1 MLARAARSAV
11 SLSQSAV
18 ALSQSAV
25 ALSTS
30 AATSAAATASTA
42 ATTAATIGAAT
53 TFGVLSALRG
63 ARIFHPD
70 GVAFDATVEIE
81 PRGPAYGA
89 LLLDSAATYPAVV
102 RLSRGAGVPEPAPDV
117 LGLAVRVLNAYG
129 DGADQDLL
137 LATSGESPGLRHSL
151 LPSPGFADRIF
162 SSVLTYR
169 VGGAH
174 LLFGARATQYVPA
187 RTLAAA
193 TEAAD
198 RGRLSYE
205 LLVAPVVGPWR
216 RFGTLRVGASLGEG
230 IGDELRFNPWNTG
243 GGIVPEG
250 PLQVLRRSAYVA
262 SQTGRPA

>member
-11 SLSQSAV
+11 TLSQSALSLSQSAV
-18 ALSQSAV
+18 SLSA
-25 ALSTS
+25 S
-30 AATSAAATASTA
+30 AATAAASTATSA

-81 PRGPAYGA
+81 PRGAAYGA
-89 LLLDSAATYPAVV
+89 LLLDSPGTYPALV

-117 LGLAVRVLNAYG
+117 LGLAVRVLDLYG
-129 DGADQDLL
+129 DGAGQDLL
-137 LATSGESPGLRHSL
+137 FATSGEAPGLRHSL
-151 LPSPGFADRIF
+151 LPSPGFADRIY

-169 VGGAH
+169 VGDAH
-174 LLFGARATQYVPA
+174 LLFGARAAQYVPA
-187 RTLAAA
+187 RTLAAVA
-193 TEAAD
+193 EAAN
-198 RGRLSYE
+198 RGRLSFD

-216 RFGTLRVGASLGEG
+216 RFGVLRVGASLGEG
-230 IGDELRFNPWNTG
+230 VGDELRFNPWNTG

-262 SQTGRPA
+262 SQTGRPT